1 MHMYVGSQWFTIPHH
16 VVLWLLND
24 PLPQQYQSYAQY
36 VVVADENY
44 FATLLSNSPYCA
56 DIVRKKNLF
65 LLFDKWENELST
77 VQLRDQRKCLSP
89 DPDHCGRSPSTLTS
103 KFKNLLEV
111 SHALFARKFDPNDK
125 ESLSLLS
132 TIDSWRNH
140 NHLEA
145 RSRTFGDIGKKMMIR
160 FSGLR
165 EDDHQAKA
173 THVGYASISDNSTI
187 RDRNFAE
194 VETDITGN
202 DANLQESRGHYAR
215 QEITDFCWEMGKKGE
230 PITLN
235 LCNASEPAQWF
246 TLGTSFKLHLHPHDF
261 TFLHIASHS
270 NWTSFLI
277 NFLTFLSYLRT
288 LHEKF

>member
-1 MHMYVGSQWFTIPHH
+1 MYVGSQWFTIPHH

-44 FATLLSNSPYCA
+44 FATLISNSPYCA

-65 LLFDKWENELST
+65 LLFDKWENELSA
-77 VQLRDQRKCLSP
+77 VQLRDRRKCLSP

-111 SHALFARKFDPNDK
+111 SHALFARKFDPNDI
-125 ESLSLLS
+125 ESLSLLN

-140 NHLEA
+140 SLLEE
-145 RSRTFGDIGKKMMIR
+145 RSSTYGDIGKKMMIR

-165 EDDHQAKA
+165 QDNHQVKV
-173 THVGYASISDNSTI
+173 THASDSSISDNSTI

-194 VETDITGN
+194 VETDFTGDN
-202 DANLQESRGHYAR
+202 AIDRESRGHYAR
-215 QEITDFCWEMGKKGE
+215 QEITDFCWEMGKKGD
-230 PITLN
+230 PIALN

-246 TLGTSFKLHLHPHDF
+246 KLGTSFRLHLHPQNF
-261 TFLHIASHS
+261 ISSHIFIRISVLLDVVSDQLFNIPH
-270 NWTSFLI
+270 TS
-277 NFLTFLSYLRT
+277 
-288 LHEKF
+288 

>member
-24 PLPQQYQSYAQY
+24 PLPQQYQSYARY

-44 FATLLSNSPYCA
+44 FATLISNSPYCA
-56 DIVRKKNLF
+56 NIVRKKNLF

-77 VQLRDQRKCLSP
+77 VHLRDQRKCLSP

-111 SHALFARKFDPNDK
+111 SHALFARKFDPNDI

-140 NHLEA
+140 TLLEA
-145 RSRTFGDIGKKMMIR
+145 RSSTFGDIGKKMMIR

-165 EDDHQAKA
+165 QDDHQVKA
-173 THVGYASISDNSTI
+173 THDGDASITDNSTI
-187 RDRNFAE
+187 RDKKFAE
-194 VETDITGN
+194 VETDNTGEE
-202 DANLQESRGHYAR
+202 ANLHKSRVYYTR
-215 QEITDFCWEMGKKGE
+215 QEITDFCWEIGNKGD

-246 TLGTSFKLHLHPHDF
+246 KLGTSFKLHLHPYDSIS
-261 TFLHIASHS
+261 LHI
-270 NWTSFLI
+270 I
-277 NFLTFLSYLRT
+277 V
-288 LHEKF
+288 